1 MSFKLYFKYGV
12 MGCSKTAQALMTKFN
27 YEQQGYNVLL
37 MKPSIDT
44 RDNHDNKTV
53 IKSRIG
59 LEAEAI
65 TFNKKDNLLR
75 LFNKHKKNK
84 IGVIIVDECQFCS
97 SAQIDELKEL
107 TKFVPV
113 LCYGLKTDFRTKLF
127 PGSKRLVEIAD
138 SLMELKAICECG
150 RKATVNARFKNGYLV
165 TKGSVIDIGGDEK
178 YKAMCYDCYKKLEKQ
193 SLKKEKQSQKQ
204 AENNLAANTAENE
217 NCDSETNND
226 L

>member
-37 MKPSIDT
+37 IKPSIDT
-44 RDNHDNKTV
+44 RDDHENKVV

-65 TFNKKDNLLR
+65 AFSKNQSLIS
-75 LFNKHKKNK
+75 LFNKHKKEN

-97 SAQIDELKEL
+97 SNQIDELKEL
-107 TKFVPV
+107 TKFVPI

-127 PGSKRLVEIAD
+127 SGSKRLLEIAD
-138 SLMELKAICECG
+138 SLTELKAICQCG
-150 RKATVNARFKNGYLV
+150 RKATVNARFKNGLLV

-193 SLKKEKQSQKQ
+193 TLKQEKKQSKI
-204 AENNLAANTAENE
+204 
-217 NCDSETNND
+217 
-226 L
+226 